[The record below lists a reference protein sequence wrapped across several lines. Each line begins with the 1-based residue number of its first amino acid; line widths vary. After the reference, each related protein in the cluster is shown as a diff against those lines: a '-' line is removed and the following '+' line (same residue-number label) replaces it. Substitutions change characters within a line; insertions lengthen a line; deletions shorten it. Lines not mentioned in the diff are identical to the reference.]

1 MDESFI
7 VSISPAKPRAL
18 RLLAPQRGLIAI
30 GQNQNWEPFIVRS
43 LVKLV
48 VVVIPACLSGRQAK
62 AGIQL
67 FSGFRVAFHL
77 PGMTILHSR
86 NWQTLGVPRQSRRFT

>member
-1 MDESFI
+1 M
-7 VSISPAKPRAL
+7 SICLGNKYPPAEPEVL

-30 GQNQNWEPFIVRS
+30 GQNQKRKPFMAQSIPKV
-43 LVKLV
+43 LT
-48 VVVIPACLSGRQAK
+48 VVIPAE
-62 AGIQL
+62 AGIQF

-86 NWQTLGVPRQSRRFT
+86 NCQTL

>member
-48 VVVIPACLSGRQAK
+48 VVVIPPK